1 MTGPDLDLQIWVIS
15 HRQLAAVGSSVS
27 IKSAGEFQKQRSFE
41 KSGVKRAD
49 ELDVGQTFLSI
60 S

>member
-1 MTGPDLDLQIWVIS
+1 MTVPDLDLQIWVIS
-15 HRQLAAVGSSVS
+15 HRQLGAVGTFLAS
-27 IKSAGEFQKQRSFE
+27 KSAGEFQKQRSFA

-49 ELDVGQTFLSI
+49 ELDIGQTFLSI